1 MHIESDNKYL
11 IIQNYTPE
19 RKASDHEF
27 GKGQNKTNGFVI
39 VVKKRHNVDIT
50 HHIILSL

>member
-39 VVKKRHNVDIT
+39 VVKKRHNISHNT
-50 HHIILSL
+50 FIII